1 MDPWVESDPWMVQ
14 DAKGRAKPAPRTLEA
29 FLPPEL
35 LPPGISQIEP
45 ATISPKVES
54 APFGGPY
61 DEEFAKIQ
69 KVLEDSLGENE
80 KRELALQRAISANVP
95 WRKGR
100 GLSKMASQNSIFKF
114 GQAYH
119 QCPCNSKECEQHKE
133 GSF

>member
-1 MDPWVESDPWMVQ
+1 MDPWVEGDPWMVQ

-29 FLPPEL
+29 FF
-35 LPPGISQIEP
+35 PPGFSQIEP
-45 ATISPKVES
+45 ATNSPKVES
-54 APFGGPY
+54 APFGGPF

-69 KVLEDSLGENE
+69 QALESSIGDNE

-100 GLSKMASQNSIFKF
+100 DLSKMAGSNNIFKF

-119 QCPCNSKECEQHKE
+119 QCPCESNECKQHSE